1 MDRYTGYQ
9 ITAVPETV
17 GKTGNRGFCTDEG
30 GIIKFD
36 PAGGANCTQPL
47 GQ

>member
-1 MDRYTGYQ
+1 
-9 ITAVPETV
+9 V
-17 GKTGNRGFCTDEG
+17 GKTGDRGFCSDQS

-36 PAGGANCTQPL
+36 PAGGTNCTQTL